1 MQLIIKTIRPVLTK
15 NVLIR
20 KPVLMN
26 QISQLTQGVV
36 KKKIRNTRPVSKIFQ
51 DFVPPAVFFLVFFQK
66 RGPTHPKIN
75 KKINIQLRQ
84 YRQLV
89 RSLILFE
96 IFTDGE

>member
-36 KKKIRNTRPVSKIFQ
+36 KKKIRNTRPVSKIVQ
-51 DFVPPAVFFLVFFQK
+51 DFGPPTVFFCFFSK
-66 RGPTHPKIN
+66 KGTHSPKN
-75 KKINIQLRQ
+75 QQKINIQLRQ

-89 RSLILFE
+89 RSLIFE
-96 IFTDGE
+96 IFADGE